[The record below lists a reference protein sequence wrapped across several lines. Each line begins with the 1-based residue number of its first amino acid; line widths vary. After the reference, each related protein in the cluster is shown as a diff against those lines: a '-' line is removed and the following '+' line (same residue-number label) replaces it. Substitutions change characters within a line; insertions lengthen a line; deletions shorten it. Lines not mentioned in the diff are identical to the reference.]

1 MVDVNVNI
9 QSATPVP
16 PNPAFAGRVAESFDR
31 QAFMGFL
38 GARLAAVGPGDC
50 AIELPFR
57 PELSQQHGFFHG
69 GVVGTL
75 ADNACGYASF
85 TLAPADSSILTV
97 EYKLNLMA
105 PAAGSLLIARGRV
118 VRPGR
123 TLIVARADV
132 SVRRDDGVEK
142 PVATALATLML
153 MAGMADE
160 PPAPSPDPT
169 REGGAAR

>member
-1 MVDVNVNI
+1 MIDADVNIESVDFRV
-9 QSATPVP
+9 S
-16 PNPAFAGRVAESFDR
+16 NPAFAERVTASFAR
-31 QAFMGFL
+31 QAFMAFI
-38 GARLAAVGPGDC
+38 GARVVTIEPGSCD
-50 AIELPFR
+50 IELPYR
-57 PELSQQHGFFHG
+57 PELGQQHGFFHG

-85 TLAPADSSILTV
+85 TLAPVDASILTV

-118 VRPGR
+118 IRPGR
-123 TLIVARADV
+123 TLVVARADV
-132 SVRRDDGVEK
+132 SVRRDDGSEK

-160 PPAPSPDPT
+160 PSAGT
-169 REGGAAR
+169 RKGGGTS

>member
-1 MVDVNVNI
+1 MSLLD
-9 QSATPVP
+9 AKLT
-16 PNPAFAGRVAESFDR
+16 
-31 QAFMGFL
+31 
-38 GARLAAVGPGDC
+38 AVEPGGC
-50 AIELPFR
+50 TIELPFR

-85 TLAPADSSILTV
+85 TLAPADASILTV

-105 PAAGSLLIARGRV
+105 PAAGDLLIARGRV
-118 VRPGR
+118 LRPGR
-123 TLIVARADV
+123 TLVVAQADVAVRRAD
-132 SVRRDDGVEK
+132 GPNGNWVEK

-160 PPAPSPDPT
+160 PPAAA
-169 REGGAAR
+169 REGGARP